1 MKYHCHL
8 KFHIRYVML
17 MSFDKHDVTTNQDV
31 AWSPGLSTGH
41 SSSPFLSSIIP
52 QIVLQPQGTE
62 DWSLALFTQHNA
74 LEMNLRRCVPSVC
87 FCVFLHS
94 LSLGACLLNHS
105 SFKGHLNDLKFLSNK
120 NKDTINI
127 HAWDF
132 FMLIWVNVDYCIRS
146 RNVFN
151 LLEKTDHFPK

>member
-8 KFHIRYVML
+8 KFHIRSVML
-17 MSFDKHDVTTNQDV
+17 MSFDKHDVTTNQDA
-31 AWSPGLSTGH
+31 AWSPELSTGH
-41 SSSPFLSSIIP
+41 PSSPFLSSIIP

-62 DWSLALFTQHNA
+62 DWSLALYTQHNT
-74 LEMNLRRCVPSVC
+74 LEMSRRRCVPSVC
-87 FCVFLHS
+87 FCVFLCS

-105 SFKGHLNDLKFLSNK
+105 SFEGHLNDLKFLSTNT
-120 NKDTINI
+120 KDTINM

-132 FMLIWVNVDYCIRS
+132 FMLIWVNVDYCISS

-151 LLEKTDHFPK
+151 FV

>member
-8 KFHIRYVML
+8 KFHICYVML

-41 SSSPFLSSIIP
+41 PSSPFLSSVIA

-87 FCVFLHS
+87 FCVFLHN

-132 FMLIWVNVDYCIRS
+132 LMLIWVNVDYCIRC

-151 LLEKTDHFPK
+151 FVKKKN